1 MEISTQHERTTLMK
15 LYLGARYTRKD
26 EARGLAETLVR
37 NGFEVTAT

>member
-1 MEISTQHERTTLMK
+1 MK

-26 EARGLAETLVR
+26 GARGLAETLVR